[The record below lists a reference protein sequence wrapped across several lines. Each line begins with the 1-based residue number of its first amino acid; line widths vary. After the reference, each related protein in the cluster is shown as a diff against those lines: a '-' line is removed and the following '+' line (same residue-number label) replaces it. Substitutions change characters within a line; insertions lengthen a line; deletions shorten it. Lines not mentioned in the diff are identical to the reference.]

1 MLKVKKKE
9 VAVVQLEVLKM
20 KKNKVPLL
28 KF

>member
-1 MLKVKKKE
+1 MLKVMKKE